1 MHNRKVIIW
10 FEYPDGTGW
19 CELYDKC
26 GDVCSR
32 CQDARSWALSERLS
46 CMSKNQMIIKSAIE
60 GFDAYML
67 KMESAKDNISMSDM
81 LVGTEDNIVRDKLV
95 RL

>member
-1 MHNRKVIIW
+1 MRIHKVIIW

-26 GDVCSR
+26 CDVFSLY
-32 CQDARSWALSERLS
+32 QDASSWALSEHMS
-46 CMSKNQMIIKSAIE
+46 NMSKNQTIIKSAIE
-60 GFDAYML
+60 GFDSYML
-67 KMESAKDNISMSDM
+67 KMESAKNKISMSDV
-81 LVGTEDNIVRDKLV
+81 LVGIEDKLVRDKLV